1 MTVTHLAPALRAPSL
16 ASALGALRARGMRV
30 STARRQVLEE
40 LYAAEGPVSA
50 EDAAGSRR
58 LPGADLASVYRNLV
72 VLEEVG
78 LVRHVHL
85 GHGPGRYALAGTT
98 LEFVTCERC
107 GAYEAFDPHRLDAR
121 ARADRA
127 RARLPPARS
136 RTSRSSASAPP
147 AQDEGG
153 PPCTFLTGSCRPRS
167 RSPASSRPAVAVGV
181 GLKRANVELDERRV
195 PLLGV
200 TAAFVFAAQ
209 MLNFPVAGGT
219 SGHFLGA
226 ALAAILL
233 GPWLACLVLA
243 VVLGVQAF
251 VFADGG
257 ITALGANVLNMGVI
271 GALLVG
277 GLMLRRARALAGRG
291 RTALLGDRR
300 RRRLARRDGR
310 RRRDLGRARDLR
322 HRAARHRP
330 AGDARRARR

>member
-1 MTVTHLAPALRAPSL
+1 MTVAHLAPALRAPSL

-40 LYAAEGPVSA
+40 LYTAEGPVSA
-50 EDAAGSRR
+50 EALAER

-85 GHGPGRYALAGTT
+85 GHGPGRYALAG
-98 LEFVTCERC
+98 
-107 GAYEAFDPHRLDAR
+107 DDARVRRVRALRRARGVRSAPDRRR

-127 RARLPPARS
+127 RARLPPALHALPDR
-136 RTSRSSASAPP
+136 RRLRRLPG
-147 AQDEGG
+147 QGER
-153 PPCTFLTGSCRPRS
+153 PCTFLTGSCRTEVAVACAV
-167 RSPASSRPAVAVGV
+167 PAAVAVGV

-200 TAAFVFAAQ
+200 TAAFIFAAQ

-277 GLMLRRARALAGRG
+277 GLMYAARRIAGRG
-291 RTALLGDRR
+291 RTALLAIAGAGAWLAVMAGADRDRR
-300 RRRLARRDGR
+300 SSSRSPARCRSARSCRRCSACT
-310 RRRDLGRARDLR
+310 
-322 HRAARHRP
+322 P
-330 AGDARRARR
+330 